1 MLPSIAD
8 LGVLVGKGGLYSNV
22 FRIKPPMCFSMQ
34 DAGDSSPIFHITLSS
49 FPARF
54 VVSNC
59 IGPPKNVLES
69 TASNLWTLAGMDCLL
84 GQLEGC

>member
-1 MLPSIAD
+1 L
-8 LGVLVGKGGLYSNV
+8 
-22 FRIKPPMCFSMQ
+22 
-34 DAGDSSPIFHITLSS
+34 
-49 FPARF
+49 
-54 VVSNC
+54 VVSNR